1 MKILIIDDHQLF
13 LDGISLVVQRLQDGI
28 ELLSEADP
36 LCAMRLLDSNCDIE
50 LVLLDINMPRMNG
63 IAFMAGLRE
72 QNCTT
77 PVVVVSATESVD
89 DVVKVLDAGAV
100 GFIPKS
106 HGAEEML
113 SALQK
118 VLAGDIYIPAD
129 LQTPVA
135 RLQAQYN
142 KAMLSSSES
151 STNNVGV
158 TRRQREVLKLVAEGH
173 SNKDVAMIL
182 CLTEHTVKSH
192 MSALFRLL
200 HAKSRSECVQNAY
213 KIGLIKLPQTND
225 STNQSGK

>member
-13 LDGISLVVQRLQDGI
+13 LDGISLVVQRLQDGVQ
-28 ELLSEADP
+28 LLPEADP
-36 LCAMRLLDSNCDIE
+36 LKAMRLLETNADIE

-63 IAFMAGLRE
+63 IAFMAGLQE
-72 QNCTT
+72 QNYTT

-89 DVVKVLDAGAV
+89 DVVKVLEAGAV

-106 HGAEEML
+106 HGAEAML
-113 SALQK
+113 SALQQ
-118 VLAGDIYIPAD
+118 VMAGDIYIPVD

-135 RLQAQYN
+135 RLQAQRN
-142 KAMLSSSES
+142 KSTLSSDES
-151 STNNVGV
+151 GTNNVGV
-158 TRRQREVLKLVAEGH
+158 TRRQREVLKLVAQGH
-173 SNKDVAMIL
+173 SNKDVAL
-182 CLTEHTVKSH
+182 VLSLTEHTVKSH

-225 STNQSGK
+225 SNNETGN